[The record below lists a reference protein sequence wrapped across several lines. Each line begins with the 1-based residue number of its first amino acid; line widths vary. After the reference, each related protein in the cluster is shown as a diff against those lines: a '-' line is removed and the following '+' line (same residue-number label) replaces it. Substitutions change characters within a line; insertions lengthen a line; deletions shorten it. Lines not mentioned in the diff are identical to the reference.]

1 MPTDLPPGAVPVGV
15 TDTDAGREPDRDP
28 DEVDPG
34 ANVPERPGVANL
46 VDALNVRRNAAIG
59 FGLGILFTLF
69 VVWIYVLVPDRQFSL
84 GLWAT
89 LGFVLAVG
97 TGLLLSAVFTLGS
110 AFRRARELE

>member
-1 MPTDLPPGAVPVGV
+1 VA
-15 TDTDAGREPDRDP
+15 DTDAGPDQKR
-28 DEVDPG
+28 EVDPQ

-46 VDALNVRRNAAIG
+46 IDALNVRRNAAVG

-69 VVWIYVLVPDRQFSL
+69 IVYVYVILPDRAYSL